1 MRASLIL
8 SLAGLIVAFFGF
20 SFILPILAGF
30 LMGEEIVNLAWM
42 FGFPMFL
49 SIFFGGFLYNYFHTE
64 EDIRNR
70 EAFVLVSFV
79 WIIMVSLGAMP
90 YVASEKMGLMS
101 YEIGLV
107 GALFESMSG
116 LTTTGATVLE
126 VPQGNEDKTSLLVVT
141 KHEPGAL
148 FDLLEPFK
156 SRKINMLQLARHP
169 IPGVKWEYLFFIDI
183 EGHQVDVNVK
193 EAISEVEKQALKL
206 NILGSY
212 PVAIL

>member
-20 SFILPILAGF
+20 SFILPIIAGF

-79 WIIMVSLGAMP
+79 WIVMVSLGAMP
-90 YVASEKMGLMS
+90 YVAS
-101 YEIGLV
+101 
-107 GALFESMSG
+107 
-116 LTTTGATVLE
+116 
-126 VPQGNEDKTSLLVVT
+126 
-141 KHEPGAL
+141 
-148 FDLLEPFK
+148 
-156 SRKINMLQLARHP
+156 
-169 IPGVKWEYLFFIDI
+169 
-183 EGHQVDVNVK
+183 
-193 EAISEVEKQALKL
+193 
-206 NILGSY
+206 
-212 PVAIL
+212 